1 MDCPLDSESDILDE
15 DSSEIDNDQDW
26 NIQEEATK
34 DNESGDDEE
43 SEESIYCAALHNDV
57 R

>member
-43 SEESIYCAALHNDV
+43 SEESIFVVQHCIMM
-57 R
+57 